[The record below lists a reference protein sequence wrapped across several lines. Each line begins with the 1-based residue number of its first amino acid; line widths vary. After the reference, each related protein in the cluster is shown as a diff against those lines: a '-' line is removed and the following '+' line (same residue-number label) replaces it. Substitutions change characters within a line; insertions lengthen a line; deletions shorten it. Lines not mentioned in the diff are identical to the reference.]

1 MLSYKEYDN
10 AQAVEIVL
18 SGRVSTEEFDK
29 VARKLE
35 TFIERHGE
43 IRVLEVIKDFEGMDA
58 GAFWHDVKF
67 SLRHVQDFSRI
78 AIVTNP
84 DVHHLWSSLVAPFMR
99 CDVEHFSPGE
109 MACRDGRRRFPLRAT
124 RKDPRSD
131 SGSIECE
138 TAAPRDAGC
147 RPPCRSH
154 DSESN
159 SF

>member
-18 SGRVSTEEFDK
+18 SGRLSTQEFDK
-29 VARKLE
+29 IAEKLE
-35 TFIERHGE
+35 AFIKRHGQ

-58 GAFWHDVKF
+58 GALWHDVKF

-109 MACRDGRRRFPLRAT
+109 MEAARDWLMWPEGAV
-124 RKDPRSD
+124 
-131 SGSIECE
+131 
-138 TAAPRDAGC
+138 
-147 RPPCRSH
+147 
-154 DSESN
+154 N
-159 SF
+159 